1 MLSVLSI
8 SEGCGAA
15 RNPGTAAGVTG
26 DPMMTGVTEQPAP
39 SGPGVADP
47 PSAWPTG
54 RLLSTAAR
62 RVERAWDAYLDRWS
76 LTHASLPVLAIL
88 AGGPR
93 SQRELA
99 RDLDVTEQTTS
110 RMLLRLERA
119 GYVRRQRHDVD
130 RRRHVVAIT
139 AEGFSVLTELNDP
152 AAIDTLVNPRLPD
165 AQLRQLR
172 ALLVRMLED
181 EGPAPRP

>member
-1 MLSVLSI
+1 
-8 SEGCGAA
+8 
-15 RNPGTAAGVTG
+15 
-26 DPMMTGVTEQPAP
+26 MTDQPAQ

-54 RLLSTAAR
+54 RLLSTVAR
-62 RVERAWDAYLDRWS
+62 RVERAWDTYLEQWS

-99 RDLDVTEQTTS
+99 RHLDVTEQTTS

-119 GYVRRQRHDVD
+119 GYVRRQRHDED
-130 RRRHVVAIT
+130 RRRQVVAIT
-139 AEGFSVLTELNDP
+139 PEGLRALGQLNDP
-152 AAIDTLVNPRLPD
+152 EAIDAFVNPQLPE

-172 ALLVRMLED
+172 ALLVLMLEA
-181 EGPAPRP
+181 EGAAPAHGRAAERTGPRA